1 MANFTN
7 NASPHGTVVRRR
19 CQSVEGGGG
28 ARTDENRYC
37 SKLWIN
43 VEANISNVLHSYLN
57 IDEI

>member
-1 MANFTN
+1 M
-7 NASPHGTVVRRR
+7 SECG
-19 CQSVEGGGG
+19 GGGG

>member
-19 CQSVEGGGG
+19 CQSVEGGG
-28 ARTDENRYC
+28 ARTDGNRYY
-37 SKLWIN
+37 SKLWVN